1 MSATED
7 DLANLLPTADQL
19 KQKAAMAEAEK
30 AADAMRA
37 RAAEDAEKN
46 ALIERLS
53 KPSGVS
59 DEEALKRVAII
70 IQRAVSNGFT
80 EVQVFRFP
88 NTLCTDRGRA
98 INQVEEGWQE
108 TLTGLPKE
116 MLEFWKRHLE
126 PRGYRIRY
134 QIVDFSSGVPGDVGI
149 YLEWS

>member
-1 MSATED
+1 MTATD
-7 DLANLLPTADQL
+7 DLSNLLPTADQL
-19 KQKAAMAEAEK
+19 KQKAALAEAAK
-30 AADAMRA
+30 AADAEHA
-37 RAAEDAEKN
+37 RIAGDAEKQ

-59 DEEALKRVAII
+59 DEDALKRVAII

-80 EVQVFRFP
+80 EVQVFHFP

-98 INQVEEGWQE
+98 INQAEAGWQE

-116 MLEFWKRHLE
+116 MFEFWQRQLQ

-134 QIVDFSSGVPGDVGI
+134 QIIDFSGGIPGDVGI
-149 YLEWS
+149 FLEWA

>member
-1 MSATED
+1 MTATD
-7 DLANLLPTADQL
+7 DLSNLLPTADQL
-19 KQKAAMAEAEK
+19 KQKAAMAEAAK
-30 AADAMRA
+30 ADEAERA
-37 RAAEDAEKN
+37 RIAGEAEKR

-98 INQVEEGWQE
+98 LNQAEAGWEE

-116 MLEFWKRHLE
+116 MLEFWRRELQ

-134 QIVDFSSGVPGDVGI
+134 QIVDFSSGAPGDVGI
-149 YLEWS
+149 FVEWS